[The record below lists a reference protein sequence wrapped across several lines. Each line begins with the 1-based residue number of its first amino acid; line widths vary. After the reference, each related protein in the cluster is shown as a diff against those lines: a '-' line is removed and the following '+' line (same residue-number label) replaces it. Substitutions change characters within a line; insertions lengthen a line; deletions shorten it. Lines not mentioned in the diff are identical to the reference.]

1 MLNRGVNLLCLHS
14 QKKDFF
20 RFERCEYLNKNRF
33 MNNTVKFKQ
42 AIDEV
47 AKVTPML
54 VGESQETFK
63 SRSAEFLKDVEES
76 QFIKVPLVGVFSAGK
91 SSLLNVFT
99 QKVGMLPVDTA
110 PETAVAYELYY
121 DTNER
126 VELYREGSKID
137 TQSLANIKDL
147 DTKPGDIAKVYSN
160 SESIKR
166 LQDKGIILVDMPG
179 IGSGIERHDAAIFN
193 YIDKATAFIVVVDV
207 EQGSLRNSTMTFM
220 QELDRYG
227 IHPVVMVSKIDKKAT
242 SDVKEVVE
250 YVKYQMTK
258 LGDQSPYVSTVCAAN
273 NDVKGLYD
281 YLDTLNAEN
290 IVAEG
295 LRRKFEALTNSVVEQ
310 LKVRVAVRNADV
322 ANVDQKLKL
331 LEEQIE
337 NVKTELP
344 TGNSNADTP
353 EKSTQDI
360 LDNVKSVLE
369 AKAQD
374 IAQMVV
380 DREDQETIKAAIV
393 SIVRAEIIVSLKEE
407 SEQYTTALGSSV
419 QDTVKNIAAIEI
431 DDNVLGEFSDI
442 VDGVKIAL
450 QTILG
455 TLGGIWGKIASFLL
469 QYLPNIINWLFGKS
483 KEELVQEVTDK
494 IKNQCVNKII
504 EALQPAIF
512 NITVSNQKRIQ
523 ERIQQEV
530 VAKMEQVKEGLRE
543 KMADANKSKADVEAE
558 IANLNAAIS
567 QVENVVASI

>member
-1 MLNRGVNLLCLHS
+1 
-14 QKKDFF
+14 
-20 RFERCEYLNKNRF
+20 

-166 LQDKGIILVDMPG
+166 FQDKGIILVDMPG

-455 TLGGIWGKIASFLL
+455 TLGGNWGKIASFLL
-469 QYLPNIINWLFGKS
+469 QYLPNIINWVFGKS

>member
-1 MLNRGVNLLCLHS
+1 MLTFAKER
-14 QKKDFF
+14 FF

-33 MNNTVKFKQ
+33 MNNTVKFQQ

-47 AKVTPML
+47 AKVMPML

-99 QKVGMLPVDTA
+99 QKAGMLPVDTA

-137 TQSLANIKDL
+137 TQSLANIKEL

-322 ANVDQKLKL
+322 ANVDQKLKQ

-344 TGNSNADTP
+344 TDNSNADTP

-407 SEQYTTALGSSV
+407 SEQYTIALGSSV
-419 QDTVKNIAAIEI
+419 QETVQNIAAIEI

-442 VDGVKIAL
+442 VDLVKMAL
-450 QTILG
+450 QGILG
-455 TLGGIWGKIASFLL
+455 TFGGNWGKIASLLL
-469 QYLPNIINWLFGKS
+469 QYLPDIINWLFGKS
-483 KEELVQEVTDK
+483 KDDLIQEVTDK

-504 EALQPAIF
+504 EELQPAIF

-567 QVENVVASI
+567 QVKNVVASI

>member
-1 MLNRGVNLLCLHS
+1 
-14 QKKDFF
+14 
-20 RFERCEYLNKNRF
+20 

-166 LQDKGIILVDMPG
+166 LQDKGVILVDMPG

-344 TGNSNADTP
+344 TDNSNADTP

-450 QTILG
+450 QGLLG
-455 TLGGIWGKIASFLL
+455 TLGGIWGKIASLLL

>member
-1 MLNRGVNLLCLHS
+1 
-14 QKKDFF
+14 
-20 RFERCEYLNKNRF
+20 